1 MEFFVFFSPRERQK
15 DDTERNKT
23 EKVETTTLQKHL
35 PKNIQPEHP
44 FEAEQIFAHQ
54 IELFADEIL
63 S

>member
-1 MEFFVFFSPRERQK
+1 MKRLKKNQENA
-15 DDTERNKT
+15 TERHKT
-23 EKVETTTLQKHL
+23 EKVEQLQKYF
-35 PKNIQPEHP
+35 PKNIQLEHP